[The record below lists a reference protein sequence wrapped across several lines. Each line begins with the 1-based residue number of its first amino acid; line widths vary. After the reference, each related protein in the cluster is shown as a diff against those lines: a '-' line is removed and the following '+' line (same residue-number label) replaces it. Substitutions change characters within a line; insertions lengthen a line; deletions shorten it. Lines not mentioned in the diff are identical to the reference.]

1 MSGPTLQSNLE
12 IRVKSL
18 FYGLLILV
26 LFALA
31 LSNSYLLL
39 HSRILALFPQ
49 PKLSAQLVAPVY
61 LLVVVVLGLAA
72 SWMLYTSTLVAEDTA
87 LLNRQQGYLKVF
99 LLVLAVVLFLLSCAM
114 LYLPLLL
121 REFAS
126 LGEESRQIF
135 NKAVRSQPELAHFYL
150 GLLKVITY
158 LFVLL
163 LPFFML
169 LVPVAF
175 RLLLFPRKTEG
186 HIPPPVARYNSLV
199 TLFLALLGLL
209 LTASIVSV
217 LWSNFR
223 FFLQD
228 LYGLQNQRDAAAG
241 RVIGISF
248 LLVML
253 TVVLAVQSVK
263 GMYSYVASAWS
274 SLLYRYTG
282 ILSLLT
288 VVAIIYA
295 GFLLRNVTTN
305 MSDVDTKVI
314 ATGAEQVNLEVYDV
328 YVLHI
333 VYIGLSLCVL
343 GLPLFLSRLR
353 ILYLKWS
360 NVQQIFDLHGK
371 S

>member
-1 MSGPTLQSNLE
+1 VSGPVLQSNLE

-31 LSNSYLLL
+31 LSNSYFLLEN
-39 HSRILALFPQ
+39 RIVALFPH
-49 PKLSAQLVAPVY
+49 PRVSPRLVAPLY
-61 LLVVVVLGLAA
+61 LLVAVVLGLSA
-72 SWMLYTSTLVAEDTA
+72 SWLLYTSTLVAEETA
-87 LLNRQQGYLKVF
+87 LINRLQGYLKVV
-99 LLVLAVVLFLLSCAM
+99 LLVLGIMLFLLSCSM

-135 NKAVRSQPELAHFYL
+135 NKAVRSEPELAYFYL

-169 LVPVAF
+169 LVPPALK
-175 RLLLFPRKTEG
+175 LLLCPRRTAG
-186 HIPPPVARYNSLV
+186 HIPPPVAKYNSLV
-199 TLFLALLGLL
+199 TLLLLLFGLL
-209 LTASIVSV
+209 LTVSISSV

-228 LYGLQNQRDAAAG
+228 LYGLQSLRDPAAN

-248 LLVML
+248 LLIML
-253 TVVLAVQSVK
+253 TVLLAVQSVK
-263 GMYSYVASAWS
+263 GQYSYIASAWS

-282 ILSLLT
+282 ILSLVT
-288 VVAIIYA
+288 VVAVIYA
-295 GFLLRNVTTN
+295 GFLLRNVTTT
-305 MSDVDTKVI
+305 MTDADTKVI
-314 ATGAEQVNLEVYDV
+314 ATGAEQINLEVYDV
-328 YVLHI
+328 YVLHV
-333 VYIGLSLCVL
+333 VYIGLSLCVM

-360 NVQQIFDLHGK
+360 NVQKIYNLHG
-371 S
+371 